1 MNQQTPSRHLVA
13 IALVVVAGLVSV
25 IAGLEVGGGAD
36 PLQFSDPGPVV
47 RFGAPFAKLI
57 MNFSMATA
65 VGSLVLSAYAADSKE
80 RLKLAPVAAWSA
92 AIWAL
97 AASVNFVMTYLSVS
111 GSEISYGQTFS
122 DSLWLFATDI
132 ELGVLLVWNL
142 GIAFVL
148 SLTTLAFVGRRMT
161 AINAAIAIAGL
172 YPLAA
177 SGHASSDAGHAL
189 AVNSLLMHL
198 VGISIWVGGLIALY
212 VVFRG
217 QSERSAVLVSR
228 YSSLALVAFI
238 MVAISGVTSG
248 VIRLY
253 EPADL
258 FSSYGLL
265 LIGKASLLVALGL
278 IAARH
283 RLSLVRQFSQ
293 RAFSFWRLALVEIGI
308 MGLAIGLGTAL
319 AKTQTPLDQAE
330 FVPLTPA
337 EILTGDK
344 LPPELTDASWLTVW
358 DIDVLW
364 ISVCLGAIVFYLYG
378 VWVLRRRGDRWPI
391 ARTLSWIGGMLT
403 LLYVTN
409 GALNAYQEYLFS
421 MHMIGHMVLSM
432 MVP

>member
-1 MNQQTPSRHLVA
+1 MNQPTPSRHLVA

-25 IAGLEVGGGAD
+25 IAGLVVGGGAD

-238 MVAISGVTSG
+238 MVA
-248 VIRLY
+248 
-253 EPADL
+253 
-258 FSSYGLL
+258 
-265 LIGKASLLVALGL
+265 
-278 IAARH
+278 
-283 RLSLVRQFSQ
+283 
-293 RAFSFWRLALVEIGI
+293 
-308 MGLAIGLGTAL
+308 
-319 AKTQTPLDQAE
+319 
-330 FVPLTPA
+330 
-337 EILTGDK
+337 
-344 LPPELTDASWLTVW
+344 
-358 DIDVLW
+358 
-364 ISVCLGAIVFYLYG
+364 
-378 VWVLRRRGDRWPI
+378 
-391 ARTLSWIGGMLT
+391 
-403 LLYVTN
+403 
-409 GALNAYQEYLFS
+409 
-421 MHMIGHMVLSM
+421 
-432 MVP
+432 